1 MIPGINGTDTALH
14 CAESSNTGTVILGIC
29 IHDSTWQA
37 ASESTS
43 GRTCREAWGLTE
55 LGEKG
60 LKHKPHKSLRW
71 CIGMFIFVTFSIMN
85 FGAFMLASASI
96 LVPLES
102 VRCIQR
108 DFTEM

>member
-29 IHDSTWQA
+29 IHVAGSIGINTGQNLQ
-37 ASESTS
+37 
-43 GRTCREAWGLTE
+43 AWGLTE

-85 FGAFMLASASI
+85 FGVFMLASASI